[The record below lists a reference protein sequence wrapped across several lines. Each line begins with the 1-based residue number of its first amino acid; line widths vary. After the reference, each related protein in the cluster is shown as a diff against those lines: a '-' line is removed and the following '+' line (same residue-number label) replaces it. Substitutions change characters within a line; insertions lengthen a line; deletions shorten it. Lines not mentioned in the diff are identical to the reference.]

1 MDMQILLNMTFAAA
15 GTLMGI
21 MLNRLW
27 TTVDHLADT
36 DMKLAE
42 KVQNIE
48 VLVAGRYITRP
59 ELEGM
64 ENRLVTRLDMI
75 WNEVKNK
82 ADKPINGNGG
92 VK

>member
-1 MDMQILLNMTFAAA
+1 MDMQVLFNLACGAA

-27 TTVDHLADT
+27 TTVDHLAET
-36 DMKLAE
+36 DMKLAD

-48 VLVAGRYITRP
+48 LLVAGRYVTRP

-64 ENRLVTRLDMI
+64 EHRLVTRLDMI
-75 WNEVKNK
+75 WHEVKNK
-82 ADKPINGNGG
+82 ADKPLNGMSGG
-92 VK
+92 A